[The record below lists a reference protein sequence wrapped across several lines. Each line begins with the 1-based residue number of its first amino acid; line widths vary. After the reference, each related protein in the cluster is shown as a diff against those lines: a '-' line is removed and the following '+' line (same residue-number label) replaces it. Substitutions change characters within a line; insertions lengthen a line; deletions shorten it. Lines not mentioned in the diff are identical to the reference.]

1 MCLGIWRF
9 TAAVCWECLICRG
22 CENNK
27 GTTVRRDVKVFLSC
41 TGCSQ
46 IARNQ
51 LFLHITLRKFLS
63 SHSHTYK
70 VAFAKQILCFLLL
83 WIAYIQHQQ
92 ITYSPYNESSKLVLH
107 SCFHLS
113 HRFSFYYVVVSVCN
127 THTHETSCVII
138 TSVQKWRL
146 FYITM
151 KSFSSLLKGVKNDK
165 RINLFSLSN
174 VYYSC
179 YE

>member
-27 GTTVRRDVKVFLSC
+27 GTTVRRDVKVFLSF

-63 SHSHTYK
+63 SYSHTYK
-70 VAFAKQILCFLLL
+70 VAFK
-83 WIAYIQHQQ
+83 AYFVFSSTLNCIH
-92 ITYSPYNESSKLVLH
+92 SPPTNNESSKLVLH

-127 THTHETSCVII
+127 THTHTHTHKINISRNQLCNNNKCSKMKII
-138 TSVQKWRL
+138 LYHNEEFL
-146 FYITM
+146 FP
-151 KSFSSLLKGVKNDK
+151 SQRG
-165 RINLFSLSN
+165 
-174 VYYSC
+174 
-179 YE
+179 EEW